1 SAQSGCTANAKPLGS
16 SAGWAR
22 KGYCVLGVPIPPG
35 AMADPI
41 DNQNDRNVGLVS
53 RQQEQKMQQHQ
64 QNHRNERRRRMQ
76 KMQEIFLPG
85 RLWEWRALT
94 TTLPYSAGAQAVGVA
109 GGGGG
114 GRGRGRG
121 GARER
126 GMEAGR
132 RTKEE
137 RKKRPSRHP
146 GGPTVR
152 HEKCGALG

>member
-1 SAQSGCTANAKPLGS
+1 
-16 SAGWAR
+16 WAR

-109 GGGGG
+109 GGGVVG
-114 GRGRGRG
+114 GRGRRRG
-121 GARER
+121 AARRKAMVGE
-126 GMEAGR
+126 GQTQD
-132 RTKEE
+132 TK
-137 RKKRPSRHP
+137 KN
-146 GGPTVR
+146 
-152 HEKCGALG
+152 